1 MGFYSLKV
9 GQSPSKF
16 FDKVFDAVLHAQR
29 TLSKK
34 TLTKFLMEDY
44 EKSDHLSFVLFFLIS
59 VSTYILSPQMI

>member
-34 TLTKFLMEDY
+34 TLTKFLMEDF
-44 EKSDHLSFVLFFLIS
+44 DRVNGPLCLVMIPIAMHLYVYGL
-59 VSTYILSPQMI
+59 VM